1 MKPSHLV
8 ARPVVVACALL
19 VVSLAGC
26 GPETSPSGVAVS
38 SLVEPVDPHTT
49 HRVNGGT
56 TCNDCHCRGGH
67 CVSPTVFLLAFGERA
82 VAPGRP
88 LPTFDL
94 ATQTCS
100 NVACHMVP
108 AGTYSYWS
116 IGGDGEPVENQ
127 ASYGGVPVVTPAWD
141 SATTGSCRACHGAP
155 PSPSA
160 GTWHSGMH
168 GTGPAMNECSFCH
181 PGVVRVNGVLEISTA
196 STCGPTGTQPC
207 AALHR
212 NGVVDVAASWNSRC
226 FGCH

>member
-1 MKPSHLV
+1 MKRSQVV
-8 ARPVVVACALL
+8 ATPVVVSALL
-19 VVSLAGC
+19 VALAGC
-26 GPETSPSGVAVS
+26 GQDVSPGGEAVS
-38 SLVEPVDPHTT
+38 DLVAPVDPHLT

-56 TCNDCHCRGGH
+56 TCNDCHCRGTG
-67 CVSPTVFLLAFGERA
+67 CVSPNVYLLSFAPTA
-82 VAPGRP
+82 IAPGRP

-108 AGTYSYWS
+108 AGTFSYWS
-116 IGGDGEPVENQ
+116 VGGDGEAIEAQVP
-127 ASYGGVPVVTPAWD
+127 YGGVPVTTPPWD

-160 GTWHSGMH
+160 GTWHGGQH
-168 GTGPAMNECSFCH
+168 GSTAAMSECSVCH
-181 PGVVRVNGVLEISTA
+181 PDVVKVNGVLEISAA
-196 STCGPTGTQPC
+196 STCGPTRTASC

-212 NGVVDVAASWNSRC
+212 NGVVDVAPRWSSRC